1 MTSDIKVVNGNAN
14 TSVAFK
20 NCHPFGRALVHLND
34 EHVDTA
40 DNLDLTMNLYNLI
53 DYSGNYDTTTSLY
66 HYKRLIKSKTGNVIN
81 PLAVNNSTS
90 FKYQSDLIKKQ
101 APPVNVAQNIDP
113 DVANAH
119 RLWRNVKIAVP
130 LKYISIFFRSLEMPL
145 INTKLYIELNC
156 TKHSI
161 ISNFN
166 TATTFQIT
174 KTELYVPCS
183 FSDFKY

>member
-20 NCHPFGRALVHLND
+20 NCHTFGRALVHLND

-66 HYKRLIKSKTGNVIN
+66 HYKRLIQSKTGNVIN

-90 FKYQSDLIKKQ
+90 FKHQSDLIKKQ

-183 FSDFKY
+183 CSDFKY